1 MRISNLSLTALAAAL
16 SLSLTACTS
25 NSVMTNREPGAA
37 ASMAALKAQNE
48 YVLPADTGNLQV
60 LEYFL
65 CGKKSAAKNEDG
77 ILTV

>member
-1 MRISNLSLTALAAAL
+1 
-16 SLSLTACTS
+16 
-25 NSVMTNREPGAA
+25 MTNREPGAA
-37 ASMAALKAQNE
+37 ASMAALQAQNE